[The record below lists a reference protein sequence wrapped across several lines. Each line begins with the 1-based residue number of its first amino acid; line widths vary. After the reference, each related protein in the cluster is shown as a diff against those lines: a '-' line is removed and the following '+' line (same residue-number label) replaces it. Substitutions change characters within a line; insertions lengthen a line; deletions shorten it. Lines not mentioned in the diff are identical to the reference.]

1 MTRPIKNR
9 YIAVLTAAVL
19 ALAVAACGGSGGG
32 GGGQPGG
39 VEQNEPAAQEIER
52 NPQNAGKTV
61 VVGSKNFPEQFVL
74 GEIYAQAL
82 QKAGF
87 KVKKE
92 LNLGSEVVAFKAL
105 KNGDIDAY
113 PEYTGTVLTTLYKV
127 PAQKAPKQPDQAYQ
141 QAKQRLAKDKI
152 TALPHTPFENSYRLG
167 ATKQTAQRLG
177 VRKTSDLKGKA
188 QQLKM
193 TGYPEC
199 RQRLDCYVGI
209 KRAYGL
215 DFEDFVASEQTYE
228 VLDQGEAD
236 VGFLFTTDAQLSTGK
251 YQTFEDD
258 RNFFPPYNV
267 SLLMRNEALKKLGPE
282 AQQVVDR
289 VQRPLT
295 EPVMI
300 ELNSRVVLDKQ
311 EPEDVARQYL
321 RAEGFSR

>member
-1 MTRPIKNR
+1 
-9 YIAVLTAAVL
+9 VVAVL
-19 ALAVAACGGSGGG
+19 ALTVAACGEDGGG
-32 GGGQPGG
+32 GGDEAGAKNQP
-39 VEQNEPAAQEIER
+39 IKR
-52 NPQNAGKTV
+52 NPRNASKSAT
-61 VVGSKNFPEQFVL
+61 VGSKNFPEQLVL

-82 QKAGF
+82 AAAGY
-87 KVKKE
+87 KVDKE

-105 KNGDIDAY
+105 REGDVDAY

-127 PAQKAPKQPDQAYQ
+127 DAQDVPKQPDRAFE
-141 QAKQRLAKDKI
+141 QAKRRLKRDRI
-152 TALPHTPFENSYRLG
+152 TALPRSPFENTYRLG

-177 VRKTSDLKGKA
+177 VRNTSDLRGKA
-188 QQLKM
+188 TRLKI

-199 RQRLDCYVGI
+199 RQRLDCFVGVQ
-209 KRAYGL
+209 RTYRL
-215 DFEDFVASEQTYE
+215 RFQDFVASEQTYE
-228 VLDQGEAD
+228 VLDQREAD

-267 SLLMRNEALKKLGPE
+267 SLLVRDRALKKLGPE
-282 AQQVVDR
+282 AQKVVEQ

-300 ELNSRVVLDKQ
+300 ELNSRVVLDKE

-321 RAEGFSR
+321 RAEGFVR

>member
-1 MTRPIKNR
+1 MRRPTKNKH
-9 YIAVLTAAVL
+9 IAALATAVL
-19 ALAVAACGGSGGG
+19 ALAVAACGGGGG
-32 GGGQPGG
+32 GGGGEQAGGGGAKNQPI
-39 VEQNEPAAQEIER
+39 QR
-52 NPQNAGKTV
+52 NPQNASKSV
-61 VVGSKNFPEQFVL
+61 KVGSKNFPEQLVL
-74 GEIYAQAL
+74 GNIYAQSLAA
-82 QKAGF
+82 AGY
-87 KVKKE
+87 KVEKE

-105 KNGDIDAY
+105 KNGDVDAY

-127 PAQKAPKQPDQAYQ
+127 KAEDAPKEPEPAFGE
-141 QAKQRLAKDKI
+141 AKKRLAKDKI
-152 TALPHTPFENSYRLG
+152 AALPRTPFENTYRLG

-177 VRKTSDLKGKA
+177 VRNTSDLKGKA
-188 QQLKM
+188 KQLKI

-199 RQRLDCYVGI
+199 RQRLDCYVGVQ
-209 KRAYGL
+209 RTYGAR
-215 DFEDFVASEQTYE
+215 FEDFVASEQTYE

-267 SLLMRNEALKKLGPE
+267 SLLMRDEALKKLGPE

-289 VQRPLT
+289 VQQPLT

-311 EPEDVARQYL
+311 QPEDVARQYL
-321 RAEGFSR
+321 KAEGFVK